1 MSDSSRFPITYIRY
15 ELLRTFRNRRFFIL
29 SLAFPLVLYFMIA
42 GPNRHEHDLSGSGI
56 SAPLYFMVGM
66 ASWGTMTAMLSCG
79 ARIAAER
86 AVGWNRQLRITPLSP
101 RGYFRAKVLTGY
113 TMALVSMA
121 VLYVAGLSLGVS
133 LPAGSWLK
141 MSFLIL
147 VGLIPFAALGILLGH
162 VLTPDSI
169 GPALG
174 GGVALLAFLGGT
186 WFPIT
191 GGFLHDFGQYLPSWW
206 LVQASHV
213 ALGGHPWHTKAWLV
227 MASWTVLL
235 SVLAVR
241 AYRRDTGRV

>member
-1 MSDSSRFPITYIRY
+1 MNEASRFPITYIRY
-15 ELLRTFRNRRFFIL
+15 ELLRTFRNRRFFIM
-29 SLAFPLVLYFMIA
+29 SLAFPLVLFFLVA
-42 GPNRHEHDLSGSGI
+42 SPNRHVHDLNRSGI

-66 ASWGTMTAMLSCG
+66 ASWGAMTAMLSSG

-101 RGYFRAKVLTGY
+101 RAYFRAKVLTAY

-121 VLYVAGLSLGVS
+121 VLYGAGLSLGVS
-133 LPAGSWLK
+133 LPASSWLK

-162 VLTPDSI
+162 LLTPDSV

-191 GGFLHDFGQYLPSWW
+191 SGFLHDLGQYLPSWW

-213 ALGGHPWHTKAWLV
+213 ALGGHPWDTKAWLV
-227 MASWTVLL
+227 MTAWTALL